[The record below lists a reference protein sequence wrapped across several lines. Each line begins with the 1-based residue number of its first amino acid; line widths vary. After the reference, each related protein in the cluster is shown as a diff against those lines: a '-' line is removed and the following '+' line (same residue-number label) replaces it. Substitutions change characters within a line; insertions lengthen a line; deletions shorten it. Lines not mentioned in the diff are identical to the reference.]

1 LQETFAR
8 EEGDRLIDIIKAR
21 VVDHPSVPSAIET
34 SHDDYGLTSDVNV
47 GEMSNTAVMEA
58 RKWLEEKKSGSSSK
72 YKVSSGNLLL
82 NCSNCCSLQVST
94 FL

>member
-1 LQETFAR
+1 VQV
-8 EEGDRLIDIIKAR
+8 DRISLCDNVFFSI
-21 VVDHPSVPSAIET
+21 
-34 SHDDYGLTSDVNV
+34 LFLDVNV